1 MARTSLK
8 LDLALDKVLLSN
20 LPKDGKVI
28 QVHKLGL
35 SEWCDTTRYDVELPT
50 GEISRFF
57 EKRAYG
63 PDGAELIAGHWH
75 SESSIYKFIPEFF
88 PRPIATGTYE
98 SNPDAHFFLME
109 FEDMIDDVIP
119 GPETYMAAPVALQ
132 LRSLGKSPTGKFGFR
147 VVTRF
152 ANLSQQNDW
161 DLSWEVWWTKHTNFI
176 LQREEKIRGPYSEE
190 DAKTKQ
196 EYVDRVL
203 PRYLRPLET
212 NGRSIQPALC
222 HTELWPG
229 NVKYRLDNV
238 SPLVSD
244 SNALWAHGEAE
255 LGLIRNPRYPL
266 GKAFIE
272 EYLNK
277 IPISEPEEDFD
288 SRNIIYLLRHQ
299 ICLASVYPNEV
310 KLRDVFLDN
319 MRLLINRLN
328 NEEREQKVA

>member
-1 MARTSLK
+1 MARTSLE
-8 LDLALDKVLLSN
+8 LDLALDKVLLAN

-28 QVHKLGL
+28 QVHELEL
-35 SEWCDTTRYDVELPT
+35 CELCDTTRYDVELPT
-50 GEISRFF
+50 GEIARFF

-75 SESSIYKFIPEFF
+75 SESSIHKFIPEFI
-88 PRPIATGTYE
+88 PPPIATGTYE
-98 SNPDAHFFLME
+98 SNPEAHFFLMD
-109 FEDMIDDVIP
+109 FEDMIDNEIP
-119 GPETYMAAPVALQ
+119 DPETYMAAPAALQ
-132 LRSLGKSPTGKFGFR
+132 LRSLGKSPTGKFGFP

-152 ANLSQQNDW
+152 ANLKQQND
-161 DLSWEVWWTKHTNFI
+161 LESSWEVWWTRHTKFI
-176 LQREEKIRGPYSEE
+176 LQREEKIRGPYSKE

-196 EYVDRVL
+196 EYVERVL
-203 PRYLRPLET
+203 SRYLRPLEA

-222 HTELWPG
+222 HTDLWPG
-229 NVKYRLDNV
+229 NVKYRLDNA
-238 SPLVSD
+238 SPLVFD
-244 SNALWAHGEAE
+244 FNALWGHGEVE
-255 LGLIRNPRYPL
+255 LGLFRNPRYPL

-272 EYLNK
+272 YLK
-277 IPISEPEEDFD
+277 KVPISEPEGDFD